1 MSCIGLL
8 KKVATGSAAAVA
20 VVTALPVMGAV
31 GTITTTGLVVSS
43 IAGAAL
49 GAVDAINEDDE

>member
-49 GAVDAINEDDE
+49 GAV